1 MAQLLSRPPRHDTLA
16 PPIELEAVTLRFNQ
30 TFALKD
36 IAFTLPAGR
45 LVAVVGPNGAGKTT
59 LFKIIAGTL
68 RPDSGSVHV
77 YGHGPGGHVCI
88 AYVPQRSQVDW
99 SFPVT
104 ATEVVMMG
112 RIRKLGFFRWPSRQ
126 DWAFVRQALDRVGML
141 DLGDRQIGELSG
153 GQQQR
158 VFLAQAL
165 AQEAEVVLLDEPL
178 TGLDLPSQEAIFT
191 TLNELKQDGV
201 AIMVAT
207 HDLNLAAERFDLV
220 MLLNRRLIAFGTP
233 DEVYTRP
240 HLFDAYGGSVHV
252 ISDESGAVVLA
263 DTCCDGEEE
272 HHQHE

>member
-1 MAQLLSRPPRHDTLA
+1 
-16 PPIELEAVTLRFNQ
+16 
-30 TFALKD
+30 LKD
-36 IAFTLPAGR
+36 IDFSLPAGQ

-59 LFKIIAGTL
+59 LFRVIAGTL
-68 RPDSGSVHV
+68 HPDSGSVHV

-99 SFPVT
+99 NFPVT

-112 RIRKLGFFRWPSRQ
+112 RIRKLGFFRWPSRK
-126 DWAFVRQALDRVGML
+126 DWEFVRQALDRVGML
-141 DLGDRQIGELSG
+141 AHGDRQIGELSG

-178 TGLDLPSQEAIFT
+178 MGLDMPSQEAIFT
-191 TLNELKQDGV
+191 TLNELKQDGA

-207 HDLNLAAERFDLV
+207 HDLNMAADRFDLV

-240 HLFDAYGGSVHV
+240 HLLDAYGGSVHV
-252 ISDESGAVVLA
+252 ISEEDGAVVLA
-263 DTCCDGEEE
+263 DTCCEGEEE
-272 HHQHE
+272 HHRHE